1 MDAFWNCK
9 RERAW
14 LFGNEEHDFTTVGFR
29 QLLRLCIYAK
39 SLQSCPTLC
48 DPMDCSLPDSSVPT
62 FFQAR
67 INGVGCQ
74 TLLQGIFQTQGLNP
88 RLLTSPALVG
98 RLFTLGAPLVLLWL
112 RLHSPTAGARVQSLV
127 RELVPT
133 CHN

>member
-14 LFGNEEHDFTTVGFR
+14 LFGNEERDFTAVGFR
-29 QLLRLCIYAK
+29 PLLRLCIYAK

-48 DPMDCSLPDSSVPT
+48 DPMDRSLPDSSVPT
-62 FFQAR
+62 CFQAR

-88 RLLTSPALVG
+88 RLLCLLIG
-98 RLFTLGAPLVLLWL
+98 RQVLYS
-112 RLHSPTAGARVQSLV
+112 RDFPGTPVAKTPR
-127 RELVPT
+127 T
-133 CHN
+133 